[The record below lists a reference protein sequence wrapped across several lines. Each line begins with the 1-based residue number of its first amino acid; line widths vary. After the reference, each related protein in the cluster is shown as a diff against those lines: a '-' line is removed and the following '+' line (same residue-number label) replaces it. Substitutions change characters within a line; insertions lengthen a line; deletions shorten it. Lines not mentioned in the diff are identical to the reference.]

1 MIIVHGKVN
10 VRPDLLAAALK
21 LSIEHVLRSRA
32 EPGCLEH
39 GVTQDPEVPTTLQ
52 FVERWADKPA
62 LLVHFAVRESI
73 DFVRGLSRMAAA
85 KPEISIF
92 GAEVISLSTDIQA

>member
-10 VRPDLLAAALK
+10 VRPDLLAAAVQ
-21 LSIEHVLRSRA
+21 LSIEHVLRSRS

-39 GVTQDPEVPTTLQ
+39 GVTQDPEMPTKLQ

-62 LLVHFAVRESI
+62 LLAHFAVKESI
-73 DFVRGLSRMAAA
+73 VFVRALSKMAVA

>member
-1 MIIVHGKVN
+1 MIIVHGKVSI
-10 VRPDLLAAALK
+10 RPDLLAAALQ
-21 LSIEHVLRSRA
+21 LSIEHVRRSRA

-39 GVTQDPEVPTTLQ
+39 GVTQDPEMPTQLQ

-62 LLVHFAVRESI
+62 LLAHFAVKESV
-73 DFVRGLSRMAAA
+73 DFVRALARMAAA

-92 GAEVISLSTDIQA
+92 SAELISLSTDIQA